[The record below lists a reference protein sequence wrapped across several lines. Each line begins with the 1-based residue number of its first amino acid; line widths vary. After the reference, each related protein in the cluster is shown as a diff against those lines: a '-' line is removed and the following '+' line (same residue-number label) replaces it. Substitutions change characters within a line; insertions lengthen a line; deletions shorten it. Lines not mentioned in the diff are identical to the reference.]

1 MARPAAGARPQE
13 QAQAK
18 AQPRDA
24 EEVGE
29 EGEEE
34 EDGEKGEEEAE
45 ALLDNSGAEDEG
57 EFDDGDNG
65 NGRAPAPLAR
75 RGFGQLG

>member
-1 MARPAAGARPQE
+1 
-13 QAQAK
+13 
-18 AQPRDA
+18 
-24 EEVGE
+24 VGE

-34 EDGEKGEEEAE
+34 EDGEEGEEEVE

-57 EFDDGDNG
+57 EFDDGDDG
-65 NGRAPAPLAR
+65 NGRAPAPPAR